1 MGSAIGFS
9 NQTFTPGPADLIYG
23 RDIPLNDR
31 VSLNQALWDTGRS
44 VFFPCTGSPLLASG
58 PVYGFRDVQ
67 FLYGMPRGPLQNT
80 RDTGAQPKGAIA
92 ANFNGGPTVF
102 LGNQNNFGVPAAGTY
117 VNLGSYLDSSVL
129 NSSNMYGI
137 RTFGGLQRGAF
148 LGDGFQLA
156 GSGTN
161 GDCWT
166 GSAYTV
172 SFAMLPF
179 NGGNPANPFTF
190 YSHLIGGTD
199 WGEGNTNPFYLVTG
213 PASYFGYGSS
223 SEQIFS
229 FYATDA
235 NGNTIRV
242 AWPYPTTV
250 TGLIR
255 IYILFD
261 FNRTQFSQNVTV
273 YMNSGSGPQLVTTV
287 ELIPGT
293 HGVGLP
299 PNFYAP
305 FTFGHFSSSTN
316 AYNSGKA
323 WDDWVMSGLHIEAG
337 LTYKD
342 NGSGTLVTQAGA
354 AITDQFAFFTPR
366 STTSALLPLTQNS
379 TATFPW
385 EIPQNNGFGFLYSK
399 PPAGSTCVGPGI
411 YNMTLIGATGGT
423 YGDALQIGQSLDPWF
438 VSCSFNSGSSGIRAN
453 PVGSNQYYLTL
464 RDIQC
469 AASIPLNLCN
479 TDILIDNFEA
489 IVGRPTTTFGVGIY
503 GRSVNMHLNRARF
516 PTVNQGTKNLIW
528 LDQVSNNPN
537 SLYLT
542 DFNNDN
548 EGQPWPYDAQIR
560 LNNTIQVAMKNVS
573 CAPTQTRS
581 QTPISVPFVTFGPQG
596 ANLPG
601 PVHGYAE
608 IGNVTAYGAPAF
620 HRSTIRVEDPKWSI
634 KLTDSMTNVGLHGAI
649 HDVSSG
655 CVATIEHMDVGTLP
669 PRWGRF
675 YAGKH
680 EVKCAPPA
688 GGYAEWRCVSGGMNG
703 TPTIPVWQG
712 FYPNVVPNSNA
723 CAAYCIGSIAA
734 SGSAVQYGTLG
745 DSFANIVVNTLF
757 GDTPYAPPGSAYF
770 GFLSTY
776 LTRACLTGSTQTFLF
791 ATEQET
797 SDIQVLTIN
806 DPAGITGGTF
816 TITLGSNT
824 TSSLAYTSTG
834 SQIAAAI
841 AALPGVGAGNIAC
854 SSNQAF
860 NASSSN
866 PNTFQFTFQ
875 GSLCDTEQTLMTI
888 NTASL
893 TGSGFSASFAKTQVG
908 GGYVRQAA
916 TFPVA
921 SNGSTTLSAAIA
933 FPISTNSWN
942 QGYPIILWALG
953 WTVSNTAPIFI
964 GGELTSSFTIGAAS
978 ETAPGYAA
986 SSLVL
991 EYVPSNIGGLTYF
1004 AADQILNYLTLA
1016 TALAPPSTWYIGLS
1030 STPIN
1035 SSGSGLTEPSGSG
1048 YARVAVANSTAQ
1060 WNYNAFNFE
1069 GGTVRN
1075 TNAITF
1081 PTPTG
1086 AWSSGVSLPY
1096 WFLADSSTGGNIWAS
1111 GTIPVAPVVSGSSS
1125 PAPAFAPG
1133 SFVVQLI

>member
-1 MGSAIGFS
+1 MAAIGS
-9 NQTFTPGPADLIYG
+9 IQQSYTPGPNDLIYG

-31 VSLNQALWDTGRS
+31 VALNQALWSSKKS
-44 VFFPCTGSPLLASG
+44 VFFPCSGEALLADG
-58 PVYGFRDVQ
+58 PVYGFGDCQ
-67 FLYGMPRGPLQNT
+67 FLYGIDRPPLPNQ
-80 RDTGAQPKGAIA
+80 RDTGGQPKGAIA

-102 LGNQNNFGVPAAGTY
+102 LGNQNNFGIPAAGTY
-117 VNLGSYLDSSVL
+117 IGLGSYLDSSVS
-129 NSSNMYGI
+129 NSANMYGI
-137 RTFGGLQRGAF
+137 RTFGGKQRGAF

-166 GSAYTV
+166 GMAYTV
-172 SFAMLPF
+172 SFAMLPY
-179 NGGNPANPFTF
+179 NGGNPANPFTNF
-190 YSHLIGGTD
+190 SHLIGGTD
-199 WGEGNTNPFYLVTG
+199 FGQGNTNPFYLVTG
-213 PASYFGYGSS
+213 PESYFGYGSS

-261 FNRTQFSQNVTV
+261 FNRSQFSQNVTV

-287 ELIPGT
+287 ELTPGT
-293 HGVGLP
+293 AGVGLP

-305 FTFGHFSSSTN
+305 FTFGYFSTSTN
-316 AYNSGKA
+316 ACNSNGT

-342 NGSGTLVTQAGA
+342 NGSGTLITQSGA
-354 AITDQFAFFTPR
+354 AITDQFAFFSPR

-385 EIPQNNGFGFLYSK
+385 EIPQNNGYGFLYSL
-399 PPAGSTCVGPGI
+399 PPAGATFTGSGLS
-411 YNMTLIGATGGT
+411 NMTIIGSTGGN
-423 YGDALQIGQSLDPWF
+423 YGDAVQIGQSLDQWL
-438 VSCSFNSGSSGIRAN
+438 VSCSFNSGSSAIRAN
-453 PVGSNQYYLTL
+453 PVGSNQYYVTC

-469 AASIPLNLCN
+469 AGSFALNLCN
-479 TDILIDNFEA
+479 TDILIENLETV
-489 IVGRPTTTFGVGIY
+489 IGRPSTVFAVGIY
-503 GRSVNMHLNRARF
+503 GRSANIRMNRARF
-516 PTVNQGTKNLIW
+516 VTVNQGTKNLIW
-528 LDQVSNNPN
+528 LDGVANNPN
-537 SLYLT
+537 SLTLT

-548 EGQPWPYDAQIR
+548 EGQAWPYDSQLR
-560 LNNTIQVAMKNVS
+560 LNNTIQVAIKGMS
-573 CAPTQTRS
+573 CSPTAS
-581 QTPISVPFVTFGPQG
+581 KPPTPISVPFVTFGPQG

-634 KLTDSMTNVGLHGAI
+634 KLTDAMTNVGLHGAI
-649 HDVSSG
+649 HDVSAG
-655 CVATIEHMDVGTLP
+655 CVASIEHMDVGTLP

-680 EVKCAPPA
+680 EVKCSPPA
-688 GGYAEWRCVSGGMNG
+688 GGYAEWRCVSSGFYG

-712 FYPNVVPNSNA
+712 FYPNLVPNSNA

-745 DSFANIVVNTLF
+745 DSFANIVVKTLF
-757 GDTPYAPPGSAYF
+757 GDTVYSPPGSAYF

-776 LTRACLTGSTQTFLF
+776 LTRNDLTGSTQTFLDG
-791 ATEQET
+791 AEQET
-797 SDIQVLTIN
+797 SDIQVLSVTN
-806 DPAGITGGTF
+806 PGDVTGGTF

-824 TSSLAYTSTG
+824 TAALAYNATG
-834 SQIAAAI
+834 SEIAAAI
-841 AALPGVGAGNIAC
+841 AALPGVGTGNIAC

-860 NASSSN
+860 NATSSN
-866 PNTFQFTFQ
+866 PNTFQLTFQ
-875 GSLCDTEQTLMTI
+875 GTLCDTEQTLMTI

-893 TGSGFSASFAKTQVG
+893 TGSGFSASIAKTQVG

-933 FPISTNSWN
+933 FPTSTNSWN
-942 QGYPIILWALG
+942 KGYPIILWMLG
-953 WTVSNTAPIFI
+953 WSGSNTEPIFI

-978 ETAPGYAA
+978 ESAPGYAA
-986 SSLVL
+986 SSLAL
-991 EYVPSNIGGLTYF
+991 QYVPSNLGGLTYF
-1004 AADQILNYLTLA
+1004 AADQILNYLTQA
-1016 TALAPPSTWYIGLS
+1016 TALAPPATWYIGLS

-1048 YARVAVANSTAQ
+1048 YARVAVANTTSQ
-1060 WNYNAFNFE
+1060 WNYNAFSFE

-1081 PTPTG
+1081 PTPTA

-1096 WFLADSSTGGNIWAS
+1096 WFLADAATGGNIWAS
-1111 GTIPVAPVVSGSSS
+1111 GTIPVAPVVSGSTST
-1125 PAPAFAPG
+1125 APSFAPG
-1133 SFVVQLI
+1133 AFTVQLI